1 MTGGGLLK
9 HEGAL
14 PRLGEAET
22 ERDADLSK
30 NTLERVYRAL
40 TAEDDGRVCLDIPE
54 SACNHQPRN
63 FLTHIVSL
71 GATKTADGL
80 IDPKLVLAWLLTH
93 LGAPDVFMYA

>member
-1 MTGGGLLK
+1 M
-9 HEGAL
+9 
-14 PRLGEAET
+14 
-22 ERDADLSK
+22 SK
-30 NTLERVYRAL
+30 NTLDKVYRAL

-80 IDPKLVLAWLLTH
+80 IEVLSGLKSGESIL
-93 LGAPDVFMYA
+93 PVP